1 MVQCVDSTVW
11 KFQCFQCSKLPPSL
25 HEISDALASSRF
37 LSPFLSVPLRSYN
50 FKLVCALPGHRKF
63 AIYFGAALPRGIS
76 IRALPALDEARLGRF
91 MIRTMC
97 TNQIGEPDSV
107 PIQLEKL
114 ELREREP
121 RCRER
126 SMPKAQGPHPA
137 STLQESPISE
147 FQQNAAARTRLN
159 FKSEKELL
167 EVGIPGASPMTR
179 FE

>member
-1 MVQCVDSTVW
+1 MWIPQCGSSNASSVPNFPQSTRN
-11 KFQCFQCSKLPPSL
+11 FGC
-25 HEISDALASSRF
+25 SRF
-37 LSPFLSVPLRSYN
+37 LSLPFSVPLRSYN

-147 FQQNAAARTRLN
+147 FQQNAARTRLN